1 MLVAPAVYFFC
12 SRLRQPPGA
21 FIFRLAGNPASC
33 SSGRRKVEL
42 SGKTTGFRYLSR
54 NEPSPAAKAGAP
66 PGLSSIAFRRNALPS
81 QCDDAKVWEIPS
93 KRRFR
98 RTWPRKHCLPISS
111 GPAAG
116 ISLAYLCPD
125 LAAWLRHFVATSLL
139 PSMRQGVG
147 GLPPLFCPSQ
157 FAMPAKGVTF
167 RYPLLPWDGVALS
180 YPTDATICRTG
191 AAVAPCDNGAAADR
205 LAGVRISDA
214 GGAAS
219 SCPNFGRLPRVS
231 CYKMPRRR
239 SCPVPYAHGCTVS
252 SYSSIGRGS
261 GI

>member
-1 MLVAPAVYFFC
+1 MFPPPAAAGGFSFY
-12 SRLRQPPGA
+12 
-21 FIFRLAGNPASC
+21 LAGNPASC

-81 QCDDAKVWEIPS
+81 QCDDPRAWEIPS

-139 PSMRQGVG
+139 PSM
-147 GLPPLFCPSQ
+147 PCSQ
-157 FAMPAKGVTF
+157 FATMEPLSIRWTPGRPIGWPGSEFRTPAE
-167 RYPLLPWDGVALS
+167 LLRVVPTWDNSPA
-180 YPTDATICRTG
+180 
-191 AAVAPCDNGAAADR
+191 
-205 LAGVRISDA
+205 RIS
-214 GGAAS
+214 
-219 SCPNFGRLPRVS
+219 
-231 CYKMPRRR
+231 
-239 SCPVPYAHGCTVS
+239 
-252 SYSSIGRGS
+252 
-261 GI
+261 

>member
-1 MLVAPAVYFFC
+1 MADTRRASGC
-12 SRLRQPPGA
+12 WTHLR
-21 FIFRLAGNPASC
+21 
-33 SSGRRKVEL
+33 GRCEFG
-42 SGKTTGFRYLSR
+42 S
-54 NEPSPAAKAGAP
+54 SPA
-66 PGLSSIAFRRNALPS
+66 
-81 QCDDAKVWEIPS
+81 
-93 KRRFR
+93 
-98 RTWPRKHCLPISS
+98 
-111 GPAAG
+111 
-116 ISLAYLCPD
+116 PD
-125 LAAWLRHFVATSLL
+125 LSCDKLSQPLCCHRCGKGAAIYRPHSALRNLRCPQKGSRFAT
-139 PSMRQGVG
+139 
-147 GLPPLFCPSQ
+147 
-157 FAMPAKGVTF
+157 
-167 RYPLLPWDGVALS
+167 PLLPWDGVALS

-191 AAVAPCDNGAAADR
+191 TAVAPCDNGAAADR